1 MLELLKYDFFQ
12 NALIGGIL
20 VSIACGIVGTYIVV
34 RRLVFI
40 SGGITH
46 ASFGGIGLGVF
57 LGLSPIFMAWCFAIA
72 SAFGVEYLST
82 KHKLREDSAIAV
94 LWALGMA
101 LGIMF
106 LFLTPGYTVGM
117 SEFLFG
123 NILTITSNDI
133 IAFAALAITLIA
145 VFGLLYRPILYTA
158 FDAEYAR
165 VQKLPVKFI
174 EYLMMFFVATTI
186 VFSIRLVGIVLL
198 MSLVTIPQITAN
210 IFTLDF
216 RKMILLSV
224 IIAVIGC
231 LAGLFLSYFLNV
243 PSGAFIILILIAF
256 YGIARGVNSV
266 VKQRKQLC

>member
-1 MLELLKYDFFQ
+1 MIELLQYDFFQ

-20 VSIACGIVGTYIVV
+20 VSIACGIVGAYIVV

-57 LGLSPIFMAWCFAIA
+57 LGMNPVFTAWCFAIA
-72 SAFGVEYLST
+72 SGFGVEYLST

-101 LGIMF
+101 LGILF

-123 NILTITSNDI
+123 NILTITGKDI
-133 IAFAALAITLIA
+133 LLFAALAVALILT
-145 VFGLLYRPILYTA
+145 FGLLYRSILYTA

-165 VQKLPVKFI
+165 IQKLPVKFI
-174 EYLMMFFVATTI
+174 EYLMMFFISTTI

-210 IFTLDF
+210 IFTYDF
-216 RKMILLSV
+216 RKIIIYSV
-224 IIAVIGC
+224 LIGVVGC
-231 LAGLFLSYFLNV
+231 LVGLFISYFLNV
-243 PSGAFIILILIAF
+243 PSGAFIILVLIAF
-256 YGIARGVNSV
+256 YGMGRGVKAV
-266 VKQRKQLC
+266 MRRRGVE